1 MSGPRCRYCG
11 KRIAK
16 RTVIAYFGGS
26 DLPVQPTTIA
36 EAQRYCKEPIIA
48 TRRGYN
54 HITRTRYIWTAYTWD
69 GKSYKDEFFCKGQCA
84 ERFGRLMA
92 REGKCTN
99 KYNEAMAADQVAAT
113 KETTE

>member
-16 RTVIAYFGGS
+16 KTLTMVFGS
-26 DLPVQPTTIA
+26 RELPDQPTTIE
-36 EAQRYCKEPIIA
+36 EAQRFTNERIIA
-48 TRRGYN
+48 TRRGQN
-54 HITRTRYIWTAYTWD
+54 FATGTNYIWTAYTWD
-69 GKSYKDEFFCKGQCA
+69 GKSYKDEFFCKGEHA
-84 ERFGRLMA
+84 AAFGRLMA

-99 KYNEAMAADQVAAT
+99 RYNEAMAADQVAAT